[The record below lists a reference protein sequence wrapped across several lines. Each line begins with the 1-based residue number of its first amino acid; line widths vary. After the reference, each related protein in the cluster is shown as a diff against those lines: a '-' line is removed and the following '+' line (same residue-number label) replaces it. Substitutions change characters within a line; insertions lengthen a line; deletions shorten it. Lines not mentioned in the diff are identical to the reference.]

1 VGCRTRRPT
10 ASDADL
16 KGAGF
21 AARRSITI
29 SMTCPFGKAVT
40 SNARSQS
47 SFMVSTMANLDGIAS
62 TCVEVYRAA
71 RTAAMRSGSGTT
83 AIRPGDSEYVWV
95 HV

>member
-1 VGCRTRRPT
+1 
-10 ASDADL
+10 
-16 KGAGF
+16 
-21 AARRSITI
+21 
-29 SMTCPFGKAVT
+29 
-40 SNARSQS
+40 
-47 SFMVSTMANLDGIAS
+47 MANLDGIAS